1 MPYLV
6 IKSASNATPE
16 SYQLTNT
23 WEKPR
28 LAVKSQK
35 TSTSSYSYPVT
46 TTILTSSSNSEG
58 MSNVSSYTDA
68 STTNIVYETGT
79 SSVSSYREFLTAT
92 TKTLFQGGVTRESL
106 WTRTEAGEYYSSSL
120 IGTYDFGAVNASILS
135 AYRTSY
141 SYSFEGKI
149 SPDYVI
155 TTNSSLRATY
165 MGYNCNGRI
174 TVPIGTTSYNTQS
187 TYSNSDKSWSQTLN
201 GIMDTWNTLIT
212 NTVYETESGT
222 YYSGVSSSTLSES
235 ASTTCYT
242 DISSLYLPLS
252 TDTSGAG
259 LKVKDSGNTYRV
271 MRTTTSSHSQSASA
285 TFLTSAVNSDGLS
298 NTTALTRSSTSATL
312 TRVSTSGYGTSA
324 YGTSIS
330 CTASTVLGPVGGNQS
345 YNYVTIA
352 GIVTTGYSTASATTV
367 YTYQTAIFAS
377 GIGSLSATSSSH
389 NRYGAATYSF
399 SRRSADLRG
408 IGFNGRNVLYQIR
421 TANGTL
427 TGSQTTN
434 LYAVTTA
441 TLTRSSISGY
451 GTRESTSGY
460 SGISSSSSSESASTT
475 SWG

>member
-28 LAVKSQK
+28 LAVKTQK

-46 TTILTSSSNSEG
+46 TTVLTSSSNSEG

-271 MRTTTSSHSQSASA
+271 MKYTTTSHSQSASA
-285 TFLTSAVNSDGLS
+285 TFLTSAVDSAGLS
-298 NTTALTRSSTSATL
+298 NTTALTRSSS
-312 TRVSTSGYGTSA
+312 SGTSA
-324 YGTSIS
+324 LTEMATTGTFRQTMAFVTYESNSMQGPPLKTGSMSLHYDIRVTFTSIS
-330 CTASTVLGPVGGNQS
+330 TSKSSVILFIGTEKGTQTRSFKNTDATISSTTISTFSGSVGASTITNYPLIKT
-345 YNYVTIA
+345 YNYEYPYGLTSKISSTFGQPEVDYPVI
-352 GIVTTGYSTASATTV
+352 TTG
-367 YTYQTAIFAS
+367 
-377 GIGSLSATSSSH
+377 
-389 NRYGAATYSF
+389 
-399 SRRSADLRG
+399 
-408 IGFNGRNVLYQIR
+408 
-421 TANGTL
+421 TL
-427 TGSQTTN
+427 
-434 LYAVTTA
+434 

-451 GTRESTSGY
+451 SGV
-460 SGISSSSSSESASTT
+460 SSSSSSELASTT